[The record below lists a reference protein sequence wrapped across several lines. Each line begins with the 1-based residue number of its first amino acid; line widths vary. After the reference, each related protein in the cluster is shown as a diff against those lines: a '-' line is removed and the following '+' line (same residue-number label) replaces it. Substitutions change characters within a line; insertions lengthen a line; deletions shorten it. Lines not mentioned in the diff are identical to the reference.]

1 MPYKLFISLRYLFAK
16 KHHNAI
22 NVVSAVS
29 ALGVAIAAAAMVC
42 VLSVMNGFGNL
53 VEDMFS
59 LFDPDLRITAAQGS
73 SFRTNTATFD
83 AIREWEEVES
93 LALTIEQNALVR
105 FSDRQTTALIK
116 GVEADFNKH
125 NSIDS
130 TILDGEFMVY
140 DGAFER
146 GLVGI
151 GLANTL
157 GIGAHFVSPMRL
169 YAPKR
174 HERINM
180 LAPER
185 SLNQEPIWIAG
196 VFSVGQLKYDDAYM
210 LVSIEAAQ
218 RLFEYADDEATA
230 VEIQLRQGAS
240 VKNIKRKLRKTL
252 GDSFVV
258 ADRYEQQADFF
269 KILEIEKLL
278 TALLLTFIVLIA
290 ALNIVGALSMLML
303 EKKADIAILESMGAA
318 KDDVRDIF
326 LLEGWLISVSGAI
339 AGVVIG
345 VILCLLQ
352 QNLGIIKLGNGSNY
366 IVSAYPVALQATDIL
381 IVLAIVLL
389 LGLLVAF
396 IPARQVNKY

>member
-1 MPYKLFISLRYLFAK
+1 
-16 KHHNAI
+16 
-22 NVVSAVS
+22 
-29 ALGVAIAAAAMVC
+29 
-42 VLSVMNGFGNL
+42 
-53 VEDMFS
+53 
-59 LFDPDLRITAAQGS
+59 
-73 SFRTNTATFD
+73 
-83 AIREWEEVES
+83 
-93 LALTIEQNALVR
+93 
-105 FSDRQTTALIK
+105 
-116 GVEADFNKH
+116 
-125 NSIDS
+125 
-130 TILDGEFMVY
+130 
-140 DGAFER
+140 
-146 GLVGI
+146 
-151 GLANTL
+151 
-157 GIGAHFVSPMRL
+157 
-169 YAPKR
+169 
-174 HERINM
+174 M

-339 AGVVIG
+339 VGVVLG

-366 IVSAYPVALQATDIL
+366 IVSAYPVALQATDI
-381 IVLAIVLL
+381 IMVLAIVLL